1 MWIVVL
7 YSVQQCRVIWKRCK
21 TDARQTRQMERK
33 QAAAAQAQARVFP
46 IDGDNLQ
53 KVENRH

>member
-1 MWIVVL
+1 
-7 YSVQQCRVIWKRCK
+7 
-21 TDARQTRQMERK
+21 MERK